1 MAITLT
7 ETAVAEVKRILEAQ
21 GFDESASLRMQ
32 VDGGGCSGMQ
42 YALGFDTEPHD
53 PEVDAVYDNDGV
65 KVVANKKHA
74 LHLDGT
80 TIDYLDG
87 PTGAGFKIEN
97 PNQPSGG
104 GCAGCGGG
112 HY

>member
-7 ETAVAEVKRILEAQ
+7 EAAVSQIKRIMESQNL
-21 GFDESASLRMQ
+21 DESSVLRMAIA
-32 VDGGGCSGMQ
+32 GGGCSGMQ
-42 YALGFDTEPHD
+42 YSLGFDTQFD
-53 PEVDAVYDNDGV
+53 PETDAAYDNDGV
-65 KVVANKKHA
+65 KVVADKKQA

-80 TIDYLDG
+80 TIDFIDG
-87 PTGAGFKIEN
+87 PMGTGFKIEN
-97 PNQPSGG
+97 PNQPAGG